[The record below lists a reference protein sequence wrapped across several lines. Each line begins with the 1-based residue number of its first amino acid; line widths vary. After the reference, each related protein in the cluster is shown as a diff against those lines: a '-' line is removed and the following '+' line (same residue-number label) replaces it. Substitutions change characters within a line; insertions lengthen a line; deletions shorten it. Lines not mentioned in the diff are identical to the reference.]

1 MLIVRWFL
9 SKRVRHAVDAC
20 RQVRRLVRAQRD
32 LLAPEAIRR
41 VEQSTEGLWE
51 VLRRGG
57 TTAEIDAAMDGLE
70 RTVQKNLQPYPHPRA
85 RENIEVF
92 LVTGAVVL
100 ALRTFFIQPMAIP
113 TGSAQPTLWGI
124 QATAV
129 EPGEPW
135 PGLLRRWTID
145 KWWSGISYIHI
156 VAQRDGALT
165 DYSRPR
171 LVFPFVRTQT
181 LTVGGQT
188 YRRFFPS
195 SFETLQAQAQN
206 AGTPLTLGRFYRAGD
221 DVLKLKV
228 VSGDHL
234 FVNRTI
240 YNFRP
245 PTRGEIIVFSSE
257 GLSPPLM
264 PNTHYI
270 KRLVGLGGER
280 VQIGDDRHLIID
292 GQRLD
297 ASTPGFENVYS
308 FNPRQPPRKDRYSGH
323 VNGTVAMRYN
333 RYHPGNFE
341 AFPDSST
348 VYVVPPKHLL
358 AMGDNTMNSHDGRAW
373 GAVPQDRLVGR
384 ASFVFWPISERFGWG
399 YR

>member
-20 RQVRRLVRAQRD
+20 RQVRKLVRAQRD
-32 LLAPEAIRR
+32 LLAPEAIGR
-41 VEQSTEGLWE
+41 VEESTRHVGE

-57 TTAEIDAAMDGLE
+57 TGREIDAAMEGLE
-70 RTVQKNLQPYPHPRA
+70 RTVQKNLREYPHPRA

-100 ALRTFFIQPMAIP
+100 ALRTFFVQPMAIP

-124 QATAV
+124 QATAL
-129 EPGEPW
+129 EPGEPL

-156 VAQRDGALT
+156 VAKRDGALT
-165 DYSRPR
+165 EISRSR
-171 LVFPFVRTQT
+171 LVMPFVRMQT
-181 LTVGGQT
+181 LTVGGLS

-195 SFETLQAQAQN
+195 SFESLQVQANSAGVPLALN
-206 AGTPLTLGRFYRAGD
+206 AFYRAGD
-221 DVLKLKV
+221 DILKLRG

-245 PTRGEIIVFSSE
+245 PRRGEIIVFSSE

-270 KRLVGLGGER
+270 KRLVALGGER
-280 VQIGDDRHLIID
+280 VQIGDDRHLIIN

-297 ASTPGFENVYS
+297 AATAGFENVYS
-308 FNPRQPPRKDRYSGH
+308 FDPKLPPQKDRYSGH
-323 VNGTVAMRYN
+323 VNGTVATRYN
-333 RYHPGNFE
+333 RYHPGNFQV
-341 AFPDSST
+341 FPNAQA
-348 VYVVPPKHLL
+348 VYLVPPKHLL

-373 GAVPQDRLVGR
+373 GAVPEDRLVGR
-384 ASFVFWPISERFGWG
+384 ASFVFWPITDRFGWG